1 MELVKTSVL
10 ASALGI
16 SKKSVLEKARQNG
29 WAYVEKNGA
38 WQFVEN
44 RLPSDVRFAVAAY
57 KSGAPVAKQQ
67 VKKEVTSERELV
79 GDNFLNASE
88 KAQSVA
94 QFRAALIHEW
104 QSSGLKV
111 LDFVEVYNSEIGRA
125 HV

>member
-44 RLPSDVRFAVAAY
+44 RLPTDVRFAVAAY
-57 KSGAPVAKQQ
+57 KSGAPV
-67 VKKEVTSERELV
+67 VKKKVQKEVASERELV
-79 GDNFLNASE
+79 GDNFLNASD
-88 KAQSVA
+88 KAQSIV
-94 QFRAALIHEW
+94 F
-104 QSSGLKV
+104 
-111 LDFVEVYNSEIGRA
+111 FY
-125 HV
+125 

>member
-44 RLPSDVRFAVAAY
+44 RLPSDVRFAVAA
-57 KSGAPVAKQQ
+57 
-67 VKKEVTSERELV
+67 
-79 GDNFLNASE
+79 
-88 KAQSVA
+88 
-94 QFRAALIHEW
+94 
-104 QSSGLKV
+104 
-111 LDFVEVYNSEIGRA
+111 
-125 HV
+125 